1 MSVIPIKPLATA
13 EPQITTMAMGNIEKT
28 DREQLYV
35 SLPRVGVMDDII
47 ATDFPENLTINVRSL
62 LCIVK
67 DILKYVISPITKI
80 FVNVRIYDNN
90 NVMQIL
96 SYTEISRYSWDVKLV
111 NVLAAFA
118 MNYGD
123 CLLTSQLETVNP
135 MDLPIGLSVLNHDEN
150 ISSTSTNTKTTSE
163 TELINAISKL
173 LQSILSITETI
184 VEFSELPAGY
194 ITSDDSS
201 SLSRATS
208 LIQPA
213 VYWTIRCCVSQ
224 FNGLLKVSDQMM
236 EPWEFSL
243 PSWDHKTDR
252 IHGNLRREINS
263 CRQQIEHKKHKQVH
277 ENLVELFRTTQTN
290 SMEILKALLC
300 TKDALPLLDGSSK
313 TRVGVEVLR
322 GKTVMLLISDP
333 EISQAELLILEQIY
347 NDVHLGKSER
357 PYEVIWLPVHD
368 TTQSIG
374 WTDTMQHEF
383 DQVRSSMPWYSLYH
397 PSFLDPAAIQFIKEQ
412 WQFDKKKPTIVV
424 LDHHGKVTCQ
434 NAIHMISRLW
444 NSEKWTME
452 FIVNG
457 IDPTVLE
464 WIRDDKF
471 VCLYGGEDI
480 DWVRKFATTMQHVVQ
495 ESKINLEM
503 LYVGKSNPKEQ
514 VKKNIDIIMK
524 ERLSH
529 CWQDPMSIWFFWD
542 RLESMW
548 YSKLQHSHTINNDPM
563 MREITTMLTLDG
575 SNDGWAILTKGSGEM
590 VKAHG
595 SKMLEVLA
603 EFNEWKTNVEQQGFV
618 QAIVRALDSYSSP
631 EHCSCLVLPRM
642 TLGKTHELS
651 CTECGR
657 PMELY
662 TLYRCCT

>member
-1 MSVIPIKPLATA
+1 
-13 EPQITTMAMGNIEKT
+13 
-28 DREQLYV
+28 
-35 SLPRVGVMDDII
+35 
-47 ATDFPENLTINVRSL
+47 
-62 LCIVK
+62 
-67 DILKYVISPITKI
+67 
-80 FVNVRIYDNN
+80 
-90 NVMQIL
+90 
-96 SYTEISRYSWDVKLV
+96 
-111 NVLAAFA
+111 
-118 MNYGD
+118 
-123 CLLTSQLETVNP
+123 
-135 MDLPIGLSVLNHDEN
+135 
-150 ISSTSTNTKTTSE
+150 
-163 TELINAISKL
+163 
-173 LQSILSITETI
+173 
-184 VEFSELPAGY
+184 
-194 ITSDDSS
+194 
-201 SLSRATS
+201 
-208 LIQPA
+208 
-213 VYWTIRCCVSQ
+213 
-224 FNGLLKVSDQMM
+224 
-236 EPWEFSL
+236 
-243 PSWDHKTDR
+243 
-252 IHGNLRREINS
+252 
-263 CRQQIEHKKHKQVH
+263 
-277 ENLVELFRTTQTN
+277 
-290 SMEILKALLC
+290 
-300 TKDALPLLDGSSK
+300 
-313 TRVGVEVLR
+313 
-322 GKTVMLLISDP
+322 
-333 EISQAELLILEQIY
+333 
-347 NDVHLGKSER
+347 
-357 PYEVIWLPVHD
+357 
-368 TTQSIG
+368 
-374 WTDTMQHEF
+374 
-383 DQVRSSMPWYSLYH
+383 
-397 PSFLDPAAIQFIKEQ
+397 
-412 WQFDKKKPTIVV
+412 
-424 LDHHGKVTCQ
+424 
-434 NAIHMISRLW
+434 
-444 NSEKWTME
+444 ME

-514 VKKNIDIIMK
+514 
-524 ERLSH
+524 RLSH

-631 EHCSCLVLPRM
+631 EHCSCLVLPGM